1 MLCWKLTTQ
10 KKLSL
15 LTLRK
20 SMEPSSTSS
29 TWRASL
35 KGAAK
40 SVFRTKPPKKI
51 HLSTLAIAKAHAALF
66 IWDVSKTGLTTKSKR
81 SVFWKLELTTLK
93 NSLAKSVKLRSQRWF
108 DSIMAM
114 KSFSSTSKGRHPLTF
129 CWNNALKPKP
139 NTEKPFTLF
148 FQKQTVEWTLV
159 EDRIASWTF
168 LTFQYP
174 DCTRILSSKM
184 IISAFTI
191 QTVNLER

>member
-1 MLCWKLTTQ
+1 
-10 KKLSL
+10 
-15 LTLRK
+15 
-20 SMEPSSTSS
+20 MEPSNISS
-29 TWRASL
+29 TWRESL
-35 KGAAK
+35 RDAAK
-40 SVFRTKPPKKI
+40 SVSQTKPRKKI
-51 HLSTLAIAKAHAALF
+51 HLSTLAIAKAHAVLS
-66 IWDVSKTGLTTKSKR
+66 IWDVSKTGSTTKSKR
-81 SVFWKLELTTLK
+81 SAFWKSEPTTFK
-93 NSLAKSVKLRSQRWF
+93 NSLARSVKPRSQLWF

-114 KSFSSTSKGRHPLTF
+114 KSFSSTSKGPHPLTF

-148 FQKQTVEWTLV
+148 FQKLTVEWTLV